1 MNQKKYICVVGLG
14 HFGAELATNLAQSC
28 EILAM
33 DSSEKRVNA
42 LVERVQ
48 RAVIMDARDFAALS
62 SVVTPDFDE
71 AIVTI
76 SGNLEASILCTLHL
90 KKIGVPMIRAKAIS
104 DDHAAIL
111 SSVGAQEV
119 IFPERESARRLAVK
133 IINPNLLDFVSLAEG
148 YEVQE
153 LAPPDSF
160 NGHSIKELELRKQF
174 GVFVIAIKEL
184 VPERF
189 VFLPDPSFVIKPSD
203 ILVMIGRQE
212 DLQRIQEG
220 DL

>member
-14 HFGAELATNLAQSC
+14 HFGAELATNLAKSC